1 MSEIGRIFLLTFA
14 FVFINPVFWLVVLLV
29 FFQYR
34 RVANLERAMFGR
46 VINPVGQQVL
56 TSLGLGVAG
65 GFVVSAVL
73 LFLGLSLEHIGL
85 YFIWPVAL
93 LLLLFN
99 PRFLCFSYAGGIVA
113 AAALL
118 ARFISGKFP
127 HLARNALLAGLVE
140 INIPA
145 LLVLIALLHLLEAVL
160 IYFSG
165 HRGSSPIYLK
175 KPGGQVVGG
184 FSLQR
189 FWPLPLT
196 ALLVTVVLP
205 SEAVGVSMPE
215 WWPIIKPSIQPG
227 LGEILQY
234 AIIPVAAGLGYA
246 DLALS
251 SSPREKSVYSAR
263 MLALYSVALLLVAL
277 ASQAYPPLAVFG
289 ALLAPLGHEL
299 LIVYGNRKEF
309 ARQPRY
315 ASGEPGVG
323 IMMVLDDSPAA
334 RAGLKEGDRILR
346 VNGMPVNSHEDF
358 FEKVKESYF
367 MVFLEGTRGG
377 APFSVVLNKG
387 GFREQPDPDSLPVS
401 RSRADLY
408 RGVRLGLILVPPA
421 ASTIYVEVKK
431 PDLWKW
437 LREKL
442 AWNHR

>member
-1 MSEIGRIFLLTFA
+1 LSEIGRIFLLTFA
-14 FVFINPVFWLVVLLV
+14 FVFINPV
-29 FFQYR
+29 
-34 RVANLERAMFGR
+34 NLERAMFGR

-215 WWPIIKPSIQPG
+215 WWGGP
-227 LGEILQY
+227 
-234 AIIPVAAGLGYA
+234 
-246 DLALS
+246 LS
-251 SSPREKSVYSAR
+251 SPPSSRAWERSSSMPLSPWPPASAT
-263 MLALYSVALLLVAL
+263 
-277 ASQAYPPLAVFG
+277 PTWP
-289 ALLAPLGHEL
+289 
-299 LIVYGNRKEF
+299 
-309 ARQPRY
+309 
-315 ASGEPGVG
+315 
-323 IMMVLDDSPAA
+323 
-334 RAGLKEGDRILR
+334 
-346 VNGMPVNSHEDF
+346 
-358 FEKVKESYF
+358 
-367 MVFLEGTRGG
+367 
-377 APFSVVLNKG
+377 
-387 GFREQPDPDSLPVS
+387 SLPRPGKS
-401 RSRADLY
+401 RFIRPGCWLY
-408 RGVRLGLILVPPA
+408 TALPCCG
-421 ASTIYVEVKK
+421 
-431 PDLWKW
+431 
-437 LREKL
+437 
-442 AWNHR
+442 